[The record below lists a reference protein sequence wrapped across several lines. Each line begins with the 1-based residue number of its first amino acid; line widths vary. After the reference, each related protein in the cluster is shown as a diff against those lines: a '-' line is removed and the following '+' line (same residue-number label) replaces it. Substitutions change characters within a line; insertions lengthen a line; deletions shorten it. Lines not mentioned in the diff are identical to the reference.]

1 MRILAVSG
9 SLRAA
14 SSNSRAVAALALLA
28 PPGVAVEIWRGLDG
42 LPFFNPDLDVE
53 PAPPAVAAWRAAVE
67 ACDALVISSP
77 EYAHGVAGAMK
88 NALDWLVSHP
98 GLHETPV
105 AVINATPP
113 GEYNQ
118 AHMRDNLSVMFT
130 TLVEDAFVE
139 VNLRG
144 RPETP
149 DQIAAD
155 PALSAPLRRALEA
168 LAALG

>member
-14 SSNSRAVAALALLA
+14 SSNSRAIQALALLA
-28 PPGVAVEIWRGLDG
+28 PAGVEVEIWRGLG
-42 LPFFNPDLDVE
+42 ELPFFNPDLDID
-53 PAPPAVAAWRAAVE
+53 PAPARVAAWRAAVE

-77 EYAHGVAGAMK
+77 EYAHGVAGVMK
-88 NALDWLVSHP
+88 NGLDWLVSHP

-113 GEYNQ
+113 GDYAQ

-130 TLVEDAFVE
+130 TLVEAAFVT

-144 RPETP
+144 RSETP
-149 DQIAAD
+149 AQIAAD
-155 PALSAPLRRALEA
+155 PALSAPLRQALNA
-168 LAALG
+168 LAQMG

>member
-1 MRILAVSG
+1 MRILAISG

-14 SSNSRAVAALALLA
+14 SSNSRAIAALALLA
-28 PPGVAVEIWRGLDG
+28 PEGVEVEIWQGLDG
-42 LPFFNPDLDVE
+42 LPFFNPDLDVD
-53 PAPPAVAAWRAAVE
+53 PPPPAVAAFRARVE
-67 ACDALVISSP
+67 ACDVLVISSP

-113 GEYNQ
+113 AEYAQ

-130 TLVEDAFVE
+130 TLVEDAFVTI
-139 VNLRG
+139 NLRG
-144 RPETP
+144 RPDAPEA
-149 DQIAAD
+149 IAAD
-155 PALSAPLRRALEA
+155 PDLAAPLRQLLRVLSAP
-168 LAALG
+168 G

>member
-14 SSNSRAVAALALLA
+14 SSNSRAIAALVLLA
-28 PPGVAVEIWRGLDG
+28 PPGVEVEVWRGLDG

-67 ACDALVISSP
+67 GCDALVISSP

-98 GLHETPV
+98 GLSETPV

-118 AHMRDNLSVMFT
+118 AHMRDNLAVMFT

-144 RPETP
+144 RSDTP
-149 DQIAAD
+149 GEIAAD
-155 PALSAPLRRALEA
+155 PALAAPLRAALRA

>member
-1 MRILAVSG
+1 MRILAISG

-14 SSNSRAVAALALLA
+14 SSNSRAIEALALLA
-28 PPGVAVEIWRGLDG
+28 PPGVEVEIYRGLG
-42 LPFFNPDLDVE
+42 ELPFFNPDLDID
-53 PAPPAVAAWRAAVE
+53 PAPPAVAELRARVE

-88 NALDWLVSHP
+88 NGLDWLVSHP

-113 GEYNQ
+113 ATYAQ
-118 AHMRDNLSVMFT
+118 AHMRDNLAVMFT
-130 TLVEDAFVE
+130 TLVEAAFVS

-149 DQIAAD
+149 AQIAAD
-155 PALSAPLRRALEA
+155 PLLATPLRQVLAA
-168 LAALG
+168 LAATD

>member
-1 MRILAVSG
+1 MRILAISG

-14 SSNSRAVAALALLA
+14 SSNSRAIAALALLA
-28 PPGVAVEIWRGLDG
+28 PAGVEVEVWQGLYG
-42 LPFFNPDLDVE
+42 LPLFNPDLHGV
-53 PAPPAVAAWRAAVE
+53 PAPPAVAAFRARIE

-98 GLHETPV
+98 GIHETPV
-105 AVINATPP
+105 AVINAAPP
-113 GEYNQ
+113 AQYNQ

-130 TLVEDAFVE
+130 TLVEAAFVA

-144 RPETP
+144 RPDTP
-149 DQIAAD
+149 EQIAAD
-155 PALSAPLRRALEA
+155 PALSAPLRQALEA
-168 LAALG
+168 LSKIG

>member
-9 SLRAA
+9 SLRVA
-14 SSNSRAVAALALLA
+14 SSNSRAIAALKLLA
-28 PPGVAVEIWRGLDG
+28 PPDIEVEIWRGLDG
-42 LPFFNPDLDVE
+42 LPFFNPDLDID

-67 ACDALVISSP
+67 GCDALVISSP

-113 GEYNQ
+113 GEFNQ

-130 TLVEDAFVE
+130 TLVEDAFVA

-144 RPETP
+144 RTETP
-149 DQIAAD
+149 EQIVAD
-155 PALSAPLRRALEA
+155 SALAAPLRQALNA

>member
-1 MRILAVSG
+1 MRILAISG

-14 SSNSRAVAALALLA
+14 SSNSRAIAALALLA
-28 PPGVAVEIWRGLDG
+28 PKGVEVEIWRGLDE
-42 LPFFNPDLDVE
+42 LPFFNPDLDVD

-67 ACDALVISSP
+67 TCDALVISSP

-88 NALDWLVSHP
+88 NGLDWLVSHP
-98 GLHETPV
+98 GIHETPV

-118 AHMRDNLSVMFT
+118 AHMRDNLAVMFT
-130 TLVEDAFVE
+130 NLVEDAFVT

-144 RPETP
+144 RSETP
-149 DQIAAD
+149 EQIAAD
-155 PALSAPLRRALEA
+155 PVLAEPLRRALGA
-168 LAALG
+168 LIAIG

>member
-1 MRILAVSG
+1 
-9 SLRAA
+9 
-14 SSNSRAVAALALLA
+14 VAAL
-28 PPGVAVEIWRGLDG
+28 
-42 LPFFNPDLDVE
+42 
-53 PAPPAVAAWRAAVE
+53 RARVE

-98 GLHETPV
+98 GIHETPV

-130 TLVEDAFVE
+130 TLVEAAFVTA
-139 VNLRG
+139 NLRG
-144 RPETP
+144 RSETP
-149 DQIAAD
+149 AQIAAD
-155 PALSAPLRRALEA
+155 PGLSEPLLRVLNV
-168 LAALG
+168 LAEIG